1 MSDAPPREPMA
12 YMDGLHPSSNR
23 RSASSRVFIA
33 SKRSSSVPVN
43 GGKKV
48 QGLIAPSSGNS
59 SASLRRSPLSVRT
72 CNRKV
77 SGQQSHLPDSSDK
90 GEILKVCSLD
100 AYEGARPNAGGGNRG
115 QHHTAR
121 IF

>member
-1 MSDAPPREPMA
+1 M
-12 YMDGLHPSSNR
+12 
-23 RSASSRVFIA
+23 
-33 SKRSSSVPVN
+33 PVN

-72 CNRKV
+72 CNQKV
-77 SGQQSHLPDSSDK
+77 SGQQSHLPDSSYK

-100 AYEGARPNAGGGNRG
+100 AYVVRSPLALLLAV
-115 QHHTAR
+115 AS
-121 IF
+121 